1 MTEKSDEKAGHL
13 NTILAQGGNLNN
25 PISNSATAG
34 GGGGGVFLKF
44 RFHWPKGCK
53 HTREL
58 S

>member
-1 MTEKSDEKAGHL
+1 MTEKSDEKVGHL

-25 PISNSATAG
+25 PISNTANV
-34 GGGGGVFLKF
+34 GGGGVFLKF
-44 RFHWPKGCK
+44 RFDWPKVCK